1 MGYINKDILAAE
13 IEKMVKRLEDA
24 FDNPSFA
31 SYEANLIAKGGY
43 RKLKDILSLLDT
55 FETKEVDLEK
65 EIDKIWNPRFNL
77 GWDEKSLLS
86 MNHEGF
92 TTIAKNFYELGLKRA
107 MEEKPTFRPN
117 GKNR

>member
-1 MGYINKDILAAE
+1 MAKYIDKDKIAAE

-65 EIDKIWNPRFNL
+65 EFYDFLDTLIGKDNGHL
-77 GWDEKSLLS
+77 SEDEL
-86 MNHEGF
+86 F
-92 TTIAKNFYELGLKRA
+92 RIAEYFYELGLNTQRG
-107 MEEKPTFRPN
+107 E
-117 GKNR
+117 

>member
-1 MGYINKDILAAE
+1 MAKYIDKDKIAAE

-65 EIDKIWNPRFNL
+65 EFYDFLDTLIGKDNGHL
-77 GWDEKSLLS
+77 SEDEL
-86 MNHEGF
+86 F
-92 TTIAKNFYELGLKRA
+92 RIAEYFYELGLNTQKG
-107 MEEKPTFRPN
+107 E
-117 GKNR
+117 

>member
-1 MGYINKDILAAE
+1 MKLIDKDRVAAE

-55 FETKEVDLEK
+55 FETKKVDLEK
-65 EIDKIWNPRFNL
+65 EFYDFLDTLIGKDNGHL
-77 GWDEKSLLS
+77 SEDEL
-86 MNHEGF
+86 F
-92 TTIAKNFYELGLKRA
+92 RIAEYFYELGLNTQKV
-107 MEEKPTFRPN
+107 N
-117 GKNR
+117 

>member
-1 MGYINKDILAAE
+1 MKLINKDRVAAE

-65 EIDKIWNPRFNL
+65 EFYDFLDTLIGKDNGHL
-77 GWDEKSLLS
+77 SEDEL
-86 MNHEGF
+86 F
-92 TTIAKNFYELGLKRA
+92 RIAEYFYELGLNTQKV
-107 MEEKPTFRPN
+107 N
-117 GKNR
+117 